1 MDILPIHTPAGF
13 NPLDLLKPLAAVL
26 AGEGPVVAPYG
37 TDEPPANLLS
47 ALSDS
52 SSNGSTPTSSNE
64 SARASGHGAT
74 PGGRPEP
81 SGAPSDTAVIIS
93 TSGSTG
99 QPKQTMLSVDA
110 LAASSMATAFTLRGE
125 GQWLSALPVHYVAGL
140 QVLVRSLYAGTKPV
154 VMDTSGGF
162 DTDAFTYAAEEMT
175 DHHRYVSLVP
185 TQLHRLLDSPDPST
199 MSVLRRFNAILLGG
213 GPASPDLLGN
223 AAAEG
228 LKVVTTYGMSETCG
242 GCVYNGR
249 PIDGVQ
255 IRLEEG
261 RIWLG
266 GDVVASGYL
275 NQTELTRQ
283 HFREEDGT
291 RWYITDDLGEFHDDG
306 KLRVLG
312 RMDDVVITGGLK
324 ISANSVREAIETVD
338 GVESAFV
345 AGIESAEWGH
355 VVAAAVVASPRSQ
368 DAVAAAVRRDV
379 AAEAVPKVIEFVAE
393 LPTLPTG
400 KPDRQQLI
408 RMLEESARGHR
419 GE

>member
-26 AGEGPVVAPYG
+26 AGEGPVVAPYA

-52 SSNGSTPTSSNE
+52 SSNGSAPTSSNG
-64 SARASGHGAT
+64 ST
-74 PGGRPEP
+74 PETRQEP
-81 SGAPSDTAVIIS
+81 AGAPSNTAVIIS

-99 QPKQTMLSVDA
+99 QPKQTMLSVES

-140 QVLVRSLYAGTKPV
+140 QVLVRSLYAGTKPA
-154 VMDTSGGF
+154 VMDMSGGF

-199 MSVLRRFNAILLGG
+199 MSALRRFNAILLGG
-213 GPASPDLLGN
+213 GPASPDLLGG
-223 AAAEG
+223 AAGEG

-242 GCVYNGR
+242 GCIYNGR
-249 PIDGVQ
+249 PIDGVKL
-255 IRLEEG
+255 RLEDG
-261 RIWLG
+261 RIRLG

-275 NQTELTRQ
+275 NQPELTRA

-291 RWYITDDLGEFHDDG
+291 RWYITDDLGEFYDDG

-324 ISANSVREAIETVD
+324 ISANSVREAIEAVD

-355 VVAAAVVASPRSQ
+355 VVAAAVVASPANQ
-368 DAVAAAVRRDV
+368 DAVSAAVRRDV

>member
-1 MDILPIHTPAGF
+1 MDILPIHTPASF

-37 TDEPPANLLS
+37 TDDPPANLLS

-52 SSNGSTPTSSNE
+52 TSNGSTT
-64 SARASGHGAT
+64 ASGNGTT
-74 PGGRPEP
+74 PGDRQEP
-81 SGAPSDTAVIIS
+81 AGAPSDTAVIIS

-99 QPKQTMLSVDA
+99 QPKQTILSVEA

-162 DTDAFTYAAEEMT
+162 DIDAFTYAAGEMT
-175 DHHRYVSLVP
+175 DHYRYVSLVP
-185 TQLHRLLDSPDPST
+185 TQLHRLLETPDPST
-199 MSVLRRFNAILLGG
+199 MSALRRFNAILLGG
-213 GPASPDLLGN
+213 GPASPDLLG
-223 AAAEG
+223 AAAGEG

-249 PIDGVQ
+249 PIDEVK
-255 IRLEEG
+255 IRLEDG

-275 NQTELTRQ
+275 NQPELTRA

-324 ISANSVREAIETVD
+324 ISANSVREAIEAVD
-338 GVESAFV
+338 GVDSAFV

-355 VVAAAVVASPRSQ
+355 VVAAAVVASAGNQ
-368 DAVAAAVRRDV
+368 DAVSAAVRRDV
-379 AAEAVPKVIEFVAE
+379 AAEAVPKIIKFVAE
-393 LPTLPTG
+393 LPVLPTG

-408 RMLEESARGHR
+408 RMLEESARGYR